1 MCGLPLCQEDTVV
14 ETYRLS
20 SSHSEGKKIKKVVN
34 KKLYRKNIAPFN
46 CFLSFDLL
54 LWLIR

>member
-20 SSHSEGKKIKKVVN
+20 SRHSEEIPIKKLVN
-34 KKLYRKNIAPFN
+34 KKLYRKKIAPLF
-46 CFLSFDLL
+46 F
-54 LWLIR
+54 